1 MKPWK
6 LLLLVCICLG
16 NVCAA
21 QADTLS
27 LPEAVRIALIFNQ
40 DLAAA
45 RADVAVAAA
54 KLEQVRSQGRLQ
66 AGLDFSFT
74 HLEEAPVLEV
84 PPIDIPLL
92 HTSIT
97 LQPFAL
103 SKQDMLRSALSLQKI
118 LSAGGRIECGEA
130 QVKEAVAALD
140 ARVEAKADEIAL
152 STVKAYLGAVLAQRV
167 AEVAD
172 QAYKTV
178 EHHVAQAE
186 AVFKAGMVPR
196 YEVIRA
202 QTELANQD
210 RRRLD
215 AHNQADLALNLL
227 QDFMGVTLEETPVLS
242 TSLSGKESM
251 DEGLEEMIR
260 DVMQSSPTIR
270 ALQARDRFYSAAAA
284 SARAERRPVIGA
296 AVGLELYREDLP
308 LTVPESYVG
317 IMAKLPILDG
327 GLSRARER
335 EQLALKERNAADMQR
350 LLNGLRLEVKKY
362 YLDLNSARK
371 ALQAADKAVELASE
385 NLRLATRRFEVG
397 EGTSLEKVDAVLALS
412 LAETNREQ
420 ACYQYDLSY
429 YGLRKAAGRIR
440 TGLDGRVKENG

>member
-16 NVCAA
+16 SVCAA